1 MLNIRQMYF
10 LSGLSLYSLAFLY
23 IKCRFSEHGEI
34 NYSIHVY
41 AIGILPLKHVSMYV
55 WFHRKELPALRRTQ
69 PTTKRPKFLP
79 TTHVKM
85 LQWLHGQQQQHKATC
100 IRIYS
105 RGRGRDRTPRPPGY
119 PSRLY
124 PRSALLKYTISYL
137 QLKHQKRGQRFV
149 PGILGL

>member
-1 MLNIRQMYF
+1 MSRPENFNHEIDNTAY
-10 LSGLSLYSLAFLY
+10 Y
-23 IKCRFSEHGEI
+23 IKARNS
-34 NYSIHVY
+34 ST
-41 AIGILPLKHVSMYV
+41 
-55 WFHRKELPALRRTQ
+55 TQ
-69 PTTKRPKFLP
+69 FQL
-79 TTHVKM
+79 

-124 PRSALLKYTISYL
+124 PRSALLKYTRSYV
-137 QLKHQKRGQRFV
+137 QLNHQNRGQRFV